1 MYDIINMTISQEQI
15 QDLYAFT
22 RQHFV
27 EHYDLQTELVD
38 HLANDIETIW
48 VEQPSLSYLEARDKA
63 FKKFG
68 IFGFMDVVSQRQK
81 AMGKRYNM
89 YLWQEFKKWV
99 TFPKLLITLTIY
111 FGFYTMLSFGIAF
124 YVLVGTYSIIAIWSI
139 YKSIQLNRQFKLRKK
154 KSNKKWMLE
163 EIIFKQA
170 GVSGLLLMSQF
181 PSLHQFSDMML
192 SSNSM
197 LSLVSLCATLFV
209 LWMYIS
215 FELLPN
221 KAEDLLNE
229 TYPEFSL

>member
-1 MYDIINMTISQEQI
+1 MKIKETQI
-15 QDLYAFT
+15 EDLYAFT

-48 VEQPSLSYLEARDKA
+48 IEKPKISYEEARDMA

-68 IFGFMDVVSQRQK
+68 IFGFMDVASKRQK
-81 AMGKRYNM
+81 AMGKRYNN
-89 YLWQEFKKWV
+89 YLWLEFIEWF
-99 TFPKLLITLTIY
+99 TFPKLIITLSICLGLYVALSFNFVSYVLIT
-111 FGFYTMLSFGIAF
+111 
-124 YVLVGTYSIIAIWSI
+124 VYSIITIWSF
-139 YKSIQLNRQFKLRKK
+139 YKSIQLNRQFKRRKK
-154 KSNKKWMLE
+154 ISKKKWMLE

-170 GVSGLLLMSQF
+170 GVSGLLLMSQL
-181 PSLHQFSDMML
+181 PSLHRFL
-192 SSNSM
+192 N
-197 LSLVSLCATLFV
+197 VSLLSNGMITIVSICSTLII

-221 KAEDLLNE
+221 KAEELLND